1 MVGQDKAIDTIVK
14 SVRRNSVGIKELD
27 KPIGSFIC
35 LGPTGV
41 GKTHLAKKLAELMF
55 GSEES
60 MIRVDMSEY
69 QEKHSVSRLIGSPPG
84 YVGYNE
90 GGQFTEKVRQN
101 PYSLI
106 LFDEIEKGHR
116 EIFNILLQILDDGYV
131 TDASGRKINFKNTLI
146 MMTSNI
152 GVKNS
157 QDFSNGL
164 GFTTKASQQTDKER
178 VRTIISKS
186 LKNTF
191 NPEFLNRLDD
201 IIIFETLDKT
211 SIKKNSKN

>member
-1 MVGQDKAIDTIVK
+1 
-14 SVRRNSVGIKELD
+14 
-27 KPIGSFIC
+27 
-35 LGPTGV
+35 
-41 GKTHLAKKLAELMF
+41 MF

-157 QDFSNGL
+157 QDFSNSL
-164 GFTTKASQQTDKER
+164 GFTTKAAQQTDKER
-178 VRTIISKS
+178 VRT
-186 LKNTF
+186 
-191 NPEFLNRLDD
+191 
-201 IIIFETLDKT
+201 
-211 SIKKNSKN
+211 